1 MDCAL
6 VETVLS
12 AYEKGDLAS
21 GEREAVA
28 AHLSSCPACR
38 AALDDFAALTALA
51 VAEAA
56 SVPPALGAA
65 SSASGAPSTS
75 PAPAERLLEAIKAEV
90 AAEAALA
97 TVEHEIMTFDEVAAY
112 LRVAPDELEAELST
126 LPFFELGGRLRIRRS
141 RLVAWVEE
149 REGRA
154 RHGRLHL
161 LARG

>member
-38 AALDDFAALTALA
+38 AAFEDFAALTALA
-51 VAEAA
+51 AAEAA
-56 SVPPALGAA
+56 TAPPDLG
-65 SSASGAPSTS
+65 
-75 PAPAERLLEAIKAEV
+75 AERLLAAIKAEV

-112 LRVAPDELEAELST
+112 LRVAPDELETELST

-141 RLVAWVEE
+141 LLMAWIEE
-149 REGRA
+149 REVRA